1 MTPDRKRRP
10 TTGGGVPTTGL
21 ASRPDRTARL
31 LEVSCRLRVIREL
44 SSGRYDPEVTEAE
57 VLWTVTRL
65 AEWAALHLS
74 VVLEHEAA

>member
-1 MTPDRKRRP
+1 MTPDRQRRP
-10 TTGGGVPTTGL
+10 GSGGAGPTGL
-21 ASRPDRTARL
+21 ASRSDRTARL

-44 SSGRYDPEVTEAE
+44 SSGRHDPEVTEVE

-65 AEWAALHLS
+65 AEWASLHLA